1 MHCQED
7 FANTPWRLFSATCR
21 VWKVISFI
29 GKFVFQDFR
38 EVFTEK
44 KKNESIYNSVSP
56 DSFQFPGKI
65 ASNILQ
71 ILNIDLINIAVNR
84 SPIYML
90 RCAVSDDK

>member
-1 MHCQED
+1 VSCTENYFLQRKV
-7 FANTPWRLFSATCR
+7 RL
-21 VWKVISFI
+21 
-29 GKFVFQDFR
+29 QDFR
-38 EVFTEK
+38 EVFTEE
-44 KKNESIYNSVSP
+44 KKNESIYSSVFP